1 MAKISATIHVVTEHA
16 TVSGVAVKRDD
27 IPSVELPY
35 RIGKRINVAH
45 KVGLSFVRALGL
57 SSSGGV
63 VAVTV
68 SDGKRA
74 LASWRRMSL
83 PGFTGT
89 NDVHPL
95 ISGILK
101 GESVGAWLN
110 RRMSESEN

>member
-1 MAKISATIHVVTEHA
+1 MARVQATIHVVTRHNY
-16 TVSGVAVKRDD
+16 VKGPREERHD
-27 IPSVELPY
+27 IPGVELPY
-35 RIGKRINVAH
+35 RIGKRLNVARNL
-45 KVGLSFVRALGL
+45 GLAYVRALGA
-57 SSSGGV
+57 GGDV

-89 NDVHPL
+89 SDVHPL
-95 ISGILK
+95 VSDILR

-110 RRMSESEN
+110 RRAEEH